1 MTGQRAAT
9 AAQTLGLGLSIIL
22 PLLAIGLAPAPYLH
36 DFAEWL
42 YQAQIIK
49 NLALDPGSVAAFE
62 LAPYPVPNALATVL
76 MAALSVA
83 LPAVWA
89 GKVFLGAMLLGWW
102 LAIRAFCRRWVPP
115 DDRARAAL
123 LLYGLAGLA
132 PFFWYGFV
140 SYQLGLLLLTA
151 FLAGYREQTPARV
164 VALAGLLLFFA
175 HAAIFLV
182 FALFMGVRLW
192 QTREPRVVA
201 ALLPVG
207 VCVLWFLGGRLWS
220 PAPAPG
226 IDASWATLAEALLYK
241 AGYPAML
248 GPFRNFILPNGS
260 SLLEHRPWLYWPGLV
275 VNFAVAGGLA
285 LLVIASLWQHRPW
298 AQRGTNSPAGI
309 QAAIATCMALLV
321 LAYLLG
327 PYHFFGLIN
336 LGGRLLLPLVLMA
349 FMLGG
354 PPATLAGRW
363 LVWPVALLTLF
374 SAATYLYLM
383 AQTRDPGFSPRVQA
397 PGPAVE
403 HNGVFAFNQQL
414 YAKTRYAYFNFRVFA
429 FAQRYEKIEQGQYR
443 GLAFQTGILR
453 ERRQAPAGTD

>member
-1 MTGQRAAT
+1 MTAQRAAT
-9 AAQTLGLGLSIIL
+9 APQVLALGGMIAI
-22 PLLAIGLAPAPYLH
+22 PVLAIALARAPYLH

-42 YQAQIIK
+42 YQAEI
-49 NLALDPGSVAAFE
+49 LARFALDPQSVAGFE
-62 LAPYPVPNALATVL
+62 LAPYPVPNSLATML
-76 MAALSVA
+76 MAVLCAS
-83 LPAVWA
+83 LPAIWA
-89 GKVFLGAMLLGWW
+89 GKLFLCVMILAW
-102 LAIRAFCRRWVPP
+102 LVAIRAFCARWLPP
-115 DDRARAAL
+115 EDRAPATL
-123 LLYGLAGLA
+123 LLCGLVAFA
-132 PFFWYGFV
+132 PFFWHGFV

-151 FLAGYREQTPARV
+151 FLALYRDSGAWPV
-164 VALAGLLLFFA
+164 VAVFGLLLFLA

-192 QTREPRVVA
+192 QTREPGIVA

-207 VCVLWFLGGRLWS
+207 ACVLWFLGGRLWS
-220 PAPAPG
+220 PAPAPE
-226 IDASWATLAEALLYK
+226 IDASWATLTEALLYK

-260 SLLEHRPWLYWPGLV
+260 SLLEHRPWLYWPGLI
-275 VNFAVAGGLA
+275 VNFAVAAGLA
-285 LLVIASLWQHRPW
+285 LLVIATLWQHRPW
-298 AQRGTNSPAGI
+298 AQRGTKTPADI
-309 QAAIATCMALLV
+309 QAATATCMALLV

-354 PPATLAGRW
+354 PPARLAGRW

-414 YAKTRYAYFNFRVFA
+414 YANTRYTYFNFRVFA
-429 FAQRYEKIEQGQYR
+429 FAQRYEQIEQGQYR
-443 GLAFQTGILR
+443 GLAFQTGVLR
-453 ERRQAPAGTD
+453 ERRQAATGTD